1 MFSRKTGTLLTTLA
15 AMFAL
20 TSCEDFRGYPTDKP
34 PIHPVLD
41 MDFQPKVRAQT
52 ELEFDGWEDGRGS
65 RRPVAD
71 AAGNTLVV
79 ARGSLPD
86 AALAHKD
93 ANGEYVTA
101 NPLPLD
107 HTFMIRGKAMT
118 AIDRGREQFEIYCS
132 ICHGHSGLGGNGPKG
147 HGAVGR
153 RWPVLVPNFHLNRS
167 ENADNRVA
175 SLPDGDIFQ
184 TITGGKGTMPAYG
197 ARISVEDRWAIIH
210 YVRALQELSN

>member
-1 MFSRKTGTLLTTLA
+1 MFSKKTVTLLTMLA
-15 AMFAL
+15 TAFAL
-20 TSCEDFRGYPTDKP
+20 AGCEDFRGYPTDKP

-52 ELEFDGWEDGRGS
+52 ELEFDGWKDGRGS

-71 AAGNTLVV
+71 AEGNTLVV

-93 ANGEYVTA
+93 ANGEYVTT

-107 HTFMIRGKAMT
+107 HRFMIRGKAMT

-153 RWPVLVPNFHLNRS
+153 RWPVLVPNFHLNRT